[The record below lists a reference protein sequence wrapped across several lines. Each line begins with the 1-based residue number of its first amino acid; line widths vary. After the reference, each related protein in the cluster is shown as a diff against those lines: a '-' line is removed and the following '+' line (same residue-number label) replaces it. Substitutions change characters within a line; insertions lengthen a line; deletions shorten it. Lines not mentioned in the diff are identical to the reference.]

1 MTSVKDFVLASEEIK
16 KRVKACS
23 TNAEKVA
30 VYSDCELLVM
40 DIEAEIAKCEA
51 PKELVTLKDEL
62 SALSGSINLSYIK
75 RKQSAPMKIIN
86 KIDEVVRL
94 IAVWLILAVSSV
106 VLAIPCILLSPVDF
120 VLVNLGVISV
130 YKQISVIVKLFL
142 ARIILKCSGI
152 HVVIDGLKRESFG
165 KECVLAC
172 FSHSSSMDAFLLTGA
187 IPVTALT
194 VVSSRALL
202 PSPYLAP
209 VHWDCHAAL
218 WCYLFCKPINTHK
231 RIRLSDFPLLLSL
244 RSASRS
250 CS

>member
-1 MTSVKDFVLASEEIK
+1 MKGVKEFVAAAEEIK
-16 KRVKACS
+16 KRVKTCS
-23 TNAEKVA
+23 SNAEKVA

-40 DIEAEIAKCEA
+40 DIEAQITKDQT
-51 PKELVTLKDEL
+51 PKELVALKDEL

-120 VLVNLGVISV
+120 VLVNLGVMSV
-130 YKQISVIVKLFL
+130 YNQISVIVKLFL
-142 ARIILKCSGI
+142 ARLILKCSGI
-152 HVVIDGLKRESFG
+152 HVVINGLKRDSFG

-194 VVSSRALL
+194 VVSKQSRDLSCIMPCCLL
-202 PSPYLAP
+202 RESILVNEHVSTKVISYSSQQFLTYLSI
-209 VHWDCHAAL
+209 
-218 WCYLFCKPINTHK
+218 F
-231 RIRLSDFPLLLSL
+231 F
-244 RSASRS
+244 
-250 CS
+250 